1 MYDCKIAY
9 VVSDLKRV
17 GPTNQTLNIINN
29 SIYKKNSI
37 VITLFKETEDTMI
50 EEYIKNGIKI
60 ICLNLNRTTF
70 ILTGQEKL
78 IKVLQK
84 NKINIMHSYGVKP
97 DCLCNKVSKKIKLTH
112 IITLRN
118 YPKEDIL
125 TRMNFINGRIALH
138 NHLKALLNCDNVVCC
153 SKTICDKMSKDY
165 PNKKFTYI
173 QNGVN
178 TEKFKKIDLEE
189 KLLLR
194 NKYKID
200 KDKIVFI
207 STGSFIPRKRIEET
221 IKGFLK
227 ANLENSILL
236 LLGDGQL
243 FIELKN
249 KYSKNDNIIFYGK
262 CSNVLEM
269 LQLSDIFISSS
280 ESEGLP
286 NGVIEAIACGIPVI
300 LSNIP
305 QHKEILKELKN
316 AGKCYILGNTNE
328 LGDAVKNIKSLV
340 SNIDINNSP
349 FTMNNMSNK
358 YVQYYTNVKKGNN
371 NED

>member
-29 SIYKKNSI
+29 SIYKNNSI
-37 VITLFKETEDTMI
+37 VITLFEETEDTMI
-50 EEYIKNGIKI
+50 DEYMNKGIKI
-60 ICLNLNRTTF
+60 ICLNLNRITF
-70 ILTGQEKL
+70 ILSGQNKL
-78 IKVLQK
+78 IKVLQE
-84 NKINIMHSYGVKP
+84 NNIDIIHSYGVKP

-125 TRMNFINGRIALH
+125 TRMNFIKGIIALH

-221 IKGFLK
+221 IIGFLK

-243 FIELKN
+243 FTELKD
-249 KYSKNDNIIFYGK
+249 KYSKNDSIIFYGK
-262 CSNVLEM
+262 CSNVIEM

-286 NGVIEAIACGIPVI
+286 NGVIEAIACGIPVV

-305 QHKEILKELKN
+305 QHFEILEEIENAGLIYDLGNIQDFSDKLKEIN
-316 AGKCYILGNTNE
+316 NYDNSNCDIS
-328 LGDAVKNIKSLV
+328 KSNL
-340 SNIDINNSP
+340 
-349 FTMNNMSNK
+349 TMQNMSKK
-358 YVQYYTNVKKGNN
+358 YIKYYEGI
-371 NED
+371 